1 MYNDY
6 LKKNTAYKRTGAN
19 LISINPDTELIGYD
33 QNYKAIFDELER
45 IAEKTDNIKIKNE
58 KMKIDLNVDKAITDI
73 REAYFSDPTI
83 YKDQTKWEETCKAW
97 DRKMK
102 DLKAEVA
109 DSKWLNPEE
118 KTLFNRQMDL
128 RFAKEFVP
136 IREKRNIETL
146 KERSNECVMLYET
159 ALMNAKNNSSEIRTD
174 AIDTFIQKATPILK
188 NMGEINGMTEIEQ
201 ERRLAEGLIEIE
213 AHTYKKRM
221 QQHILNNPNLSND
234 EKAEQLEKTKELMS
248 NPERIN
254 SIVEG
259 YGKYLGD
266 DSSKAFLKACL
277 NELYTEQTSELNY
290 KIGMIK
296 KHEKQVKLEN
306 AREIEEAKEKRN
318 TSKYIAKIYEIPGVS
333 TEQLVNE
340 PDKLDLVT
348 DKDITYFDGSNGKAF
363 PLLTDGVNSAI
374 NKNIK
379 INFNSQVLSY
389 RECYEPLYKY
399 ARECSQWS
407 GDISSRIEDIEG
419 QAKYKAL
426 IIDYGLKNGI
436 NPDLLLKGEKDPE
449 YFRISGVMADGF
461 QAHHANK
468 IDYDMKKLRKN
479 KEFVALAKEFSPNT
493 LVGEKL
499 ALTYLAGRSKGM
511 GELDE
516 YILEPSSFINA
527 ILTDK
532 KSLNSALEEVKYAR
546 EIYLKRNPYEYE
558 NYNLKKD
565 RGQQREYPKKEIK
578 QKTEQEKEIQKKQ
591 EELFY

>member
-73 REAYFSDPTI
+73 RESYFSDPTI
-83 YKDQTKWEETCKAW
+83 YKDQDKWEETCKVW

-109 DSKWLNPEE
+109 DSKWLTPEE
-118 KTLFNRQMDL
+118 KTLFNKQLDL
-128 RFAKEFVP
+128 RFAKDFVP

-146 KERSNECVMLYET
+146 RERSDECVMLYET

-174 AIDTFIQKATPILK
+174 VIDTFIQKATPILK

-221 QQHILNNPNLSND
+221 QHHILNNPNLSND
-234 EKAEQLEKTKELMS
+234 EKAEQLEKTKQFMA

-266 DSSKAFLKACL
+266 DSSKEYLKACL

-296 KHEKQVKLEN
+296 KYEKQQKLEN
-306 AREIEEAKEKRN
+306 AREIEETKQKRN

-333 TEQLVNE
+333 TEQLVND

-348 DKDITYFDGSNGKAF
+348 DKDITYFDGTNGKAF
-363 PLLTDGVNSAI
+363 PLLTDGVNSSIVSDI
-374 NKNIK
+374 NKNFKAQIY
-379 INFNSQVLSY
+379 SP

-426 IIDYGLKNGI
+426 IIDFGLKNGI
-436 NPDLLLKGEKDPE
+436 KPDLLLKGEKDPE
-449 YFRISGVMADGF
+449 YFRIDYIMKEGF
-461 QAHHANK
+461 KAHNSNK
-468 IDYDMKKLRKN
+468 IDYDMKELRKN
-479 KEFVALAKEFSPNT
+479 KEFVILSKAFSQNT
-493 LVGEKL
+493 VVGERL
-499 ALTYLAGRSKGM
+499 APTYIAGKAQNLGNLAGFVES
-511 GELDE
+511 
-516 YILEPSSFINA
+516 PTNFIE
-527 ILTDK
+527 ITFDK
-532 KSLNSALEEVKYAR
+532 KTLGKPLEEIKYAR
-546 EIYLKRNPYEYE
+546 DIYLKRSPYEYE
-558 NYNLKKD
+558 NYNLKRD
-565 RGQQREYPKKEIK
+565 RGQKKEEPKKEIK

>member
-1 MYNDY
+1 MYDEY

-33 QNYKAIFDELER
+33 TNYKAIFDELER
-45 IAEKTDNIKIKNE
+45 IAEKSDNIKIKNE
-58 KMKIDLNVDKAITDI
+58 RMKIDLNVDKAITDI

-83 YKDQTKWEETCKAW
+83 YKDQDKWEETCKAW
-97 DRKMK
+97 NQKIKDMKSDIARSDWLTKEDKMMFGK
-102 DLKAEVA
+102 QVE
-109 DSKWLNPEE
+109 
-118 KTLFNRQMDL
+118 L

-379 INFNSQVLSY
+379 INFNSQILSY

-449 YFRISGVMADGF
+449 YFRISGVMSEGF
-461 QAHHANK
+461 KAHHTNK
-468 IDYDMKKLRKN
+468 IDYDMKELRKN
-479 KEFVALAKEFSPNT
+479 KEFVILSKAFSQNT
-493 LVGEKL
+493 VVGERL
-499 ALTYLAGRSKGM
+499 ALTYIAGKAQSLGNLAGFVES
-511 GELDE
+511 
-516 YILEPSSFINA
+516 PTNFIEM
-527 ILTDK
+527 TFDK
-532 KSLNSALEEVKYAR
+532 KTLGEPLEEVKYAR